1 MQLPWGLSCGQRDQ
15 CICVPATYPRCPTT
29 QGHSR
34 REDMELSRSC
44 SLRSW
49 EPNPTP
55 ENLLLTIK
63 PQSLSPLLPLTRL
76 HTCHFDDP
84 KGPGEKLL
92 IEAREEAHAL
102 QML

>member
-15 CICVPATYPRCPTT
+15 CICMPATYPRCPTT

-34 REDMELSRSC
+34 QEDMELSRSC

-55 ENLLLTIK
+55 ENLLLTI
-63 PQSLSPLLPLTRL
+63 SLKVYLPSYLLQDFTPVILMIQKVL
-76 HTCHFDDP
+76 
-84 KGPGEKLL
+84 EKSC
-92 IEAREEAHAL
+92 
-102 QML
+102 